1 MRRCRRKTSAS
12 RYEMYRA
19 EIDRE
24 RTSFNATSEPMLMSD
39 SRTAMVAVVPMDQ
52 RGEAVRGLTCKR

>member
-1 MRRCRRKTSAS
+1 
-12 RYEMYRA
+12 
-19 EIDRE
+19 
-24 RTSFNATSEPMLMSD
+24 MLMSD